1 MWKGL
6 YYFVSSVTVNSNVE
20 KGFQDRNRLEMETQ
34 PKANSRVGN
43 KIAIIVKLYG
53 RVQYF
58 ERKFFIQPLVEVV
71 IEKQGVWLKHSCFAL
86 FQIPVIGGSKQSLN
100 GHYLSQRV
108 VNFLTKALSILERS
122 ERIMKKCDKAL
133 RVLRGQKGMK
143 TYHECVL
150 GPSETIKRTSYHY

>member
-1 MWKGL
+1 
-6 YYFVSSVTVNSNVE
+6 
-20 KGFQDRNRLEMETQ
+20 METQ

-58 ERKFFIQPLVEVV
+58 ELKFFIQPLVEVV